1 MVTFRDVS
9 VVAGA
14 RCGRS
19 ESGFSSLRSTSH
31 LERAAATAPW
41 AAVRAENHGPRGR
54 RLLRQAAADSR
65 LAAPG
70 GPPVNVRDQRHRG
83 PGSQLGQRG
92 RGRGRGRGRERGRG
106 GG

>member
-14 RCGRS
+14 RGGRS